1 MTTTRTQTKLISKTI
16 FGINITT
23 CIETQQTTAYH
34 RGKLIYKKNLCG
46 GKDLGEAH
54 LNNVLDFMSLA
65 KTKDLRK
72 KINAF

>member
-1 MTTTRTQTKLISKTI
+1 MQTTRTQTKINTRTS
-16 FGINITT
+16 FGITVST
-23 CIETQQTTAYH
+23 CINTQRTTAFSN
-34 RGKLIYKKNLCG
+34 GTLIYKKNLCG